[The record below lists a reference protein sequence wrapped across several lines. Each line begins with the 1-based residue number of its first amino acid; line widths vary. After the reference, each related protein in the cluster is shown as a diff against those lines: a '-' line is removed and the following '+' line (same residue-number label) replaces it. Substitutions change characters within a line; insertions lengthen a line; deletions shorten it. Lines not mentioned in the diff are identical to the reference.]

1 MTDVREPPIVA
12 GVLGGVGT
20 TLLAEALHGYDA
32 GIYRAH
38 RPVHVLVCRST
49 SNSLHSAQRALQYTP
64 AAAPPPVLAIVDD
77 VPNAAWGPN
86 TQNKVHIT
94 EPYVSSVVRIPL
106 VADWRDVESP
116 HDRAATVLTE
126 AEQDLPKGVRT
137 FAKALRALVGEV
149 IKQNSGHRSR
159 TA

>member
-1 MTDVREPPIVA
+1 MLDPPIVA

-20 TLLAEALHGYDA
+20 TLLAEALHGHDD
-32 GIYRAH
+32 GIYRAQ
-38 RPVHVLVCRST
+38 RPVQVLVCRST

-64 AAAPPPVLAIVDD
+64 TAAPPPVLAIVDD

-94 EPYVSSVVRIPL
+94 EPYVTSLVRIPL
-106 VADWRDVESP
+106 VTDWRDVESP
-116 HDRAATVLTE
+116 HSRASTVL
-126 AEQDLPKGVRT
+126 AEDERDLPKGVRA
-137 FAKALRALVGEV
+137 FARALRELVGEV